1 MTVMLAAADVIRLVG
16 ANVGFRHSLIE
27 SGLSAYDNIA
37 AIDFRYIN
45 VAIESDGP
53 LSLIPGECPAMIICL
68 CAGGNYEDSLYDGV
82 ADRIRDSG

>member
-37 AIDFRYIN
+37 DIIKAAPDVKFRFSCTAN
-45 VAIESDGP
+45 SK
-53 LSLIPGECPAMIICL
+53 M
-68 CAGGNYEDSLYDGV
+68 
-82 ADRIRDSG
+82 